1 MRKTFLIVFMVL
13 AILITACQPI
23 EPTDTAEVEQL
34 REQNQYLTKQLLEG
48 QTLIRD
54 LQIQV
59 NTLSTQVAGLTPEA
73 VQNGNVEGLATVIL
87 PLLQAK
93 DYATL
98 ATFVHPQAGLRFSPQ
113 LFIHTDTDLIFTRD
127 QVANFTMETNI
138 YTWGT
143 HAAKGDLL
151 QLSVFDYW
159 NEYVIPLMPD
169 QQWQMLP
176 EGQKSPSIAI
186 DNFNEVY
193 PQGSYIDF
201 LKPGT
206 EEFGNLDWKLLRL
219 VFEQATD
226 GAYYLV
232 GIIHD
237 NWVP

>member
-1 MRKTFLIVFMVL
+1 MKKAFFFVFLAFAVVI
-13 AILITACQPI
+13 AGCQPI
-23 EPTDTAEVEQL
+23 APTDTTEIDQL
-34 REQNQYLTKQLLEG
+34 REQNQVLTQLLLEG
-48 QTLIRD
+48 QGKIRD
-54 LQIQV
+54 LQIEV
-59 NTLSTQVAGLTPEA
+59 NTLSTQVAQLTPKA
-73 VQNGNVEGLATVIL
+73 AQDGNFEGLGEVIL

-113 LFIHTDTDLIFTRD
+113 LFIHTDTDLVFTRE
-127 QVANFTMETNI
+127 QVANFTLDNAI

-151 QLSVFDYW
+151 EMSVYNYW

-169 QQWQMLP
+169 QPWQMLA

-186 DNFNEVY
+186 DNFFEVY
-193 PQGSYIDF
+193 SQGHYVDF

-219 VFEQATD
+219 AFERAAD